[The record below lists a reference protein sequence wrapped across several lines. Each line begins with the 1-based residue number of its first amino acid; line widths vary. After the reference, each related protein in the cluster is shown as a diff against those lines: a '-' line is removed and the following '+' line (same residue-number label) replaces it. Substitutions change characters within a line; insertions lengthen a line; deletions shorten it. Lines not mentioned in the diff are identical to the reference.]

1 MRRAIVT
8 AAAVAVVSACAMR
21 MGNPDP
27 VEYQAVAIA
36 AGPAASAE
44 QTAAQIRAAN
54 ADVAL
59 LVAAHDSAWI
69 SDVARRAELVS
80 TRPGRLGEQTFAF
93 LGAKPVGDT
102 TLAIKVQSGGEL
114 KVHDALYN
122 IDKNRHLDLLTV
134 SIDRGTSVRDA
145 VARLLGYVATDVFP
159 NAAII
164 LAVHTAT
171 PEQADTMAVATRAA
185 MGDAWECTQAS
196 RQGGAPSPANLRLF
210 YFPAARISCESARVL
225 DSPPGI
231 TAQLIVQR

>member
-1 MRRAIVT
+1 MRRAIISAAIMATFT
-8 AAAVAVVSACAMR
+8 ACGMYYKD
-21 MGNPDP
+21 PDP
-27 VEYQAVAIA
+27 VEYQAVAIH

-44 QTAAQIRAAN
+44 QTASQIREAR

-69 SDVARRAELVS
+69 NDVARRAELVS

-93 LGAKPVGDT
+93 LGARPVGDT
-102 TLAIKVQSGGEL
+102 TLTLSVPSGGEL
-114 KVHDALYN
+114 RVHDALYN
-122 IDKNRHLDLLTV
+122 IDKTRRLDLLTV
-134 SIDRGTSVRDA
+134 SIDQGTNVRDA
-145 VARLLGYVATDVFP
+145 VTRLLGYVATDVYP

-185 MGDAWECTQAS
+185 MGDAWECTQAA
-196 RQGGAPSPANLRLF
+196 RQGGSPSPANLRMF
-210 YFPAARISCESARVL
+210 YFPAARIQCESARVL

-231 TAQLIVQR
+231 AAQLIVQR